1 MNEEAS
7 GRAGKAPRLFEKVY
21 LLLRERMNSG
31 AIGDGTVL
39 RESVIADEL
48 AISRA
53 PVRRALERLQAE
65 GLLAPHGAARV
76 ATITSQRP
84 IAAATQF
91 TVPQPLTSEASWE
104 RILIDVEAKVVARM
118 SFGSWRL
125 IESDLARH
133 YGVSRTVAREVL
145 ARLQQRGIVKKDARS
160 HWYVPGLGPE
170 YMAELYE
177 LRWTLEP
184 VALKNAAAVLPD
196 GLAARCLAN
205 LDRAIANADTL
216 DGPALDALETEL
228 HVQILGYCGNA
239 TLTEA
244 LRLYQSLLIAHSFL
258 YRTAPRVFAS
268 EPFLPEHRAILAPLA
283 AGHPEEAA
291 SALERHLRVSLDR
304 AVTRVRLVK
313 PLIIL
318 DDLSFLIQMEAG

>member
-1 MNEEAS
+1 MNEVAS

-21 LLLRERMNSG
+21 LLLRERLKSG
-31 AIGDGTVL
+31 AIADGTVL

-48 AISRA
+48 SISRA

-65 GLLAPHGAARV
+65 GFVAPHGAARV
-76 ATITSQRP
+76 AKSPARRSPRTTTEIP
-84 IAAATQF
+84 LF
-91 TVPQPLTSEASWE
+91 QPLTSEASWE

-125 IESDLARH
+125 IESELARH

-160 HWYVPGLGPE
+160 HWYVPGLGSD

-184 VALKNAAAVLPD
+184 VALKKAATALPV
-196 GLAARCLAN
+196 GLASLCLAN
-205 LDRAIANADTL
+205 IDRAIAHADTL

-228 HVQILGYCGNA
+228 HVQILGYCGNT

-268 EPFLPEHRAILAPLA
+268 EPFLPEHRAVLEPLA
-283 AGHPEEAA
+283 AGHPDAA
-291 SALERHLRVSLDR
+291 ANALERHLRVSLDR
-304 AVTRVRLVK
+304 AITRVGLVK
-313 PLIIL
+313 PLIVL
-318 DDLSFLIQMEAG
+318 DDLSFLVQMET

>member
-1 MNEEAS
+1 MDEGLS

-21 LLLRERMNSG
+21 RLLRERLESG
-31 AIGDGTVL
+31 AIPAGTVM
-39 RESVIADEL
+39 RESVIAEEL
-48 AISRA
+48 SISRA
-53 PVRRALERLQAE
+53 PVRRALERLQSD
-65 GLLAPHGAARV
+65 GLVAPHGAARV
-76 ATITSQRP
+76 ALSTGRRSRP
-84 IAAATQF
+84 EGPAAGVA
-91 TVPQPLTSEASWE
+91 QPLTSEASWE
-104 RILIDVEAKVVARM
+104 RILVDVEASVVARM

-125 IESDLARH
+125 VESELARH

-160 HWYVPGLGPE
+160 HWYVPGLGPS

-184 VALKNAAAVLPD
+184 VALKKAASALPE
-196 GLAARCLAN
+196 GLARRSLAN
-205 LDRAIANADTL
+205 IDRAIAQADCL

-228 HVQILGYCGNA
+228 HVEILGYCGNA
-239 TLTEA
+239 TLAEA

-268 EPFLPEHRAILAPLA
+268 EPFLPEHRAILEPLA
-283 AGHPEEAA
+283 AGHADDAA
-291 SALERHLRVSLDR
+291 NALERHLRVSLDR

-313 PLIIL
+313 PLIVL
-318 DDLSFLIQMEAG
+318 DELSFLVQMES

>member
-1 MNEEAS
+1 MNEVAS

-21 LLLRERMNSG
+21 LLLRERLKSG
-31 AIGDGTVL
+31 AIADGTVL

-48 AISRA
+48 SISRA

-65 GLLAPHGAARV
+65 GFVAPHGAARV
-76 ATITSQRP
+76 AKSPARRSPRTTTEIP
-84 IAAATQF
+84 LF
-91 TVPQPLTSEASWE
+91 QPLTSEASWE

-125 IESDLARH
+125 IESELARPLRRQPH
-133 YGVSRTVAREVL
+133 GGAGSPGSAPAARHRQEGCAIALVC
-145 ARLQQRGIVKKDARS
+145 
-160 HWYVPGLGPE
+160 PGLGSD

-184 VALKNAAAVLPD
+184 VALKKAATALPV
-196 GLAARCLAN
+196 GLASLCLAN
-205 LDRAIANADTL
+205 IDRAIAHADTL

-228 HVQILGYCGNA
+228 HVQILGYCGNT

-268 EPFLPEHRAILAPLA
+268 EPFLPEHRAVLEPLA
-283 AGHPEEAA
+283 AGHPDAA
-291 SALERHLRVSLDR
+291 ANALERHLRVSLDR
-304 AVTRVRLVK
+304 AITRVGLVK
-313 PLIIL
+313 PLIVL
-318 DDLSFLIQMEAG
+318 DDLSFLVQMET